1 MKEIVF
7 EELKKR
13 CEEYAIEEHTRFTA
27 AGIADSLHISRNTV
41 SQYLNERVKT
51 GDVIKINS
59 RPVYFFVREA
69 VENKRS
75 GVVTKCTFD
84 SFEQLAQELVGDA
97 QDFEQLIGCNNSLSS
112 VVEHCKAAVS
122 YPGGL
127 PILINGPTGTGK
139 SMIASMMYEYA
150 VNQNIIGK
158 NKKFVA
164 VNCSEYANNPEL
176 LTTNLIGNVKGAYT
190 GADEDNPGLISLAD
204 GGLLFLDEVHC
215 LKAECQEKLFFF
227 MDKGMYHKVGDNENW
242 YYSKCR
248 LVFATTEDPQNV
260 LLKTLLRRIP
270 ITITVPALKDRPLIE
285 KRELIYTIFT
295 KESKRLGKEIL
306 ISNLAYQSL
315 MDFEFIGNVGA
326 LKNAIKAACA
336 NSFLVHQGEPKLK
349 IQVAD
354 LPDYIF
360 PSLTSVQLK
369 SSTHGMQEA
378 MIPIERLKGSLNQA
392 SPLLHLYSQLV
403 TQYEGYQTST
413 NAFPAYMEKTGI
425 LIQSYIDYVMFH
437 NRYQKNTSEAY
448 LLKLLDKIYS
458 IVMNKYSINIPN
470 NEIKIYSRIL
480 VEYSKCATD
489 ANVWISAHQK
499 TVKALV
505 EEVQE
510 RMPRIFH
517 IAEEI
522 VENVRLNLDLE
533 LDELLLV
540 IIAIAFAGYQNEEV
554 SSCVGVI
561 LCHGYSTASSIAD
574 TANRMLGQYVFD
586 GIDMEIN
593 ITIDKVA
600 QLADDYLKRK
610 GTIHELIFLVDMGSL
625 EEIYTRIKPMSDYN
639 IALINNVST
648 AMALEVGNYIM
659 QGKRV
664 EEILQLVKEHHQLST
679 HYLKSRKKKSAIL
692 SICATGFGA
701 AKKISELLEGSL
713 PRKIDLEII
722 PYNYQQLVE
731 NGNRDSI
738 FNRYQVELIVGTLDP
753 KVSGIPFM
761 AIESVMMNDEIG
773 VLEQLMQRYLGAV
786 DLEAFNQNITKNFTL
801 SNIVNH
807 LTILNGEKIIDD
819 VEEIVENLE
828 EDLNEELDAT
838 RKVGLYVHISCLI
851 ERLILKQGIEHVEGM
866 EKAVEGKKDRVDKV
880 KDAFS
885 GVEMRY
891 SVELPAPEALY
902 VLNYFKNPK

>member
-1 MKEIVF
+1 M
-7 EELKKR
+7 
-13 CEEYAIEEHTRFTA
+13 
-27 AGIADSLHISRNTV
+27 
-41 SQYLNERVKT
+41 
-51 GDVIKINS
+51 
-59 RPVYFFVREA
+59 
-69 VENKRS
+69 
-75 GVVTKCTFD
+75 
-84 SFEQLAQELVGDA
+84 
-97 QDFEQLIGCNNSLSS
+97 
-112 VVEHCKAAVS
+112 
-122 YPGGL
+122 
-127 PILINGPTGTGK
+127 
-139 SMIASMMYEYA
+139 
-150 VNQNIIGK
+150 
-158 NKKFVA
+158 
-164 VNCSEYANNPEL
+164 
-176 LTTNLIGNVKGAYT
+176 
-190 GADEDNPGLISLAD
+190 
-204 GGLLFLDEVHC
+204 
-215 LKAECQEKLFFF
+215 
-227 MDKGMYHKVGDNENW
+227 
-242 YYSKCR
+242 
-248 LVFATTEDPQNV
+248 
-260 LLKTLLRRIP
+260 
-270 ITITVPALKDRPLIE
+270 
-285 KRELIYTIFT
+285 
-295 KESKRLGKEIL
+295 
-306 ISNLAYQSL
+306 
-315 MDFEFIGNVGA
+315 
-326 LKNAIKAACA
+326 
-336 NSFLVHQGEPKLK
+336 
-349 IQVAD
+349 
-354 LPDYIF
+354 
-360 PSLTSVQLK
+360 
-369 SSTHGMQEA
+369 
-378 MIPIERLKGSLNQA
+378 
-392 SPLLHLYSQLV
+392 
-403 TQYEGYQTST
+403 
-413 NAFPAYMEKTGI
+413 
-425 LIQSYIDYVMFH
+425 
-437 NRYQKNTSEAY
+437 
-448 LLKLLDKIYS
+448 
-458 IVMNKYSINIPN
+458 
-470 NEIKIYSRIL
+470 
-480 VEYSKCATD
+480 
-489 ANVWISAHQK
+489 
-499 TVKALV
+499 
-505 EEVQE
+505 
-510 RMPRIFH
+510 
-517 IAEEI
+517 
-522 VENVRLNLDLE
+522 ENVRLNLDLE

-664 EEILQLVKEHHQLST
+664 EEILQLVKENHQLST

-838 RKVGLYVHISCLI
+838 CGGY
-851 ERLILKQGIEHVEGM
+851 
-866 EKAVEGKKDRVDKV
+866 GKGSR
-880 KDAFS
+880 
-885 GVEMRY
+885 R
-891 SVELPAPEALY
+891 
-902 VLNYFKNPK
+902 

>member
-1 MKEIVF
+1 
-7 EELKKR
+7 
-13 CEEYAIEEHTRFTA
+13 
-27 AGIADSLHISRNTV
+27 
-41 SQYLNERVKT
+41 
-51 GDVIKINS
+51 
-59 RPVYFFVREA
+59 
-69 VENKRS
+69 
-75 GVVTKCTFD
+75 
-84 SFEQLAQELVGDA
+84 
-97 QDFEQLIGCNNSLSS
+97 
-112 VVEHCKAAVS
+112 
-122 YPGGL
+122 
-127 PILINGPTGTGK
+127 
-139 SMIASMMYEYA
+139 
-150 VNQNIIGK
+150 
-158 NKKFVA
+158 
-164 VNCSEYANNPEL
+164 
-176 LTTNLIGNVKGAYT
+176 
-190 GADEDNPGLISLAD
+190 
-204 GGLLFLDEVHC
+204 
-215 LKAECQEKLFFF
+215 
-227 MDKGMYHKVGDNENW
+227 
-242 YYSKCR
+242 
-248 LVFATTEDPQNV
+248 
-260 LLKTLLRRIP
+260 
-270 ITITVPALKDRPLIE
+270 
-285 KRELIYTIFT
+285 
-295 KESKRLGKEIL
+295 
-306 ISNLAYQSL
+306 
-315 MDFEFIGNVGA
+315 
-326 LKNAIKAACA
+326 
-336 NSFLVHQGEPKLK
+336 
-349 IQVAD
+349 
-354 LPDYIF
+354 
-360 PSLTSVQLK
+360 
-369 SSTHGMQEA
+369 

-392 SPLLHLYSQLV
+392 SPLLHLYSQLIQ
-403 TQYEGYQTST
+403 QYEEYQTST
-413 NAFPAYMEKTGI
+413 SAFPAYMEKTGI

-458 IVMNKYSINIPN
+458 IVMNKYSISIPN

-499 TVKALV
+499 SVKALV
-505 EEVQE
+505 SELQE
-510 RMPRIFH
+510 RIPRVFN

-533 LDELLLV
+533 LDDLLLA

-648 AMALEVGNYIM
+648 AMALEVGNYIR

-664 EEILQLVKEHHQLST
+664 EEILHEVKEHHQLST

-701 AKKISELLEGSL
+701 AKKISELLESSL

-731 NGNRDSI
+731 NGARDSI

-753 KVSGIPFM
+753 KVSGVPFM

-773 VLEQLMQRYLGAV
+773 VLEQLMQRYLGV
-786 DLEAFNQNITKNFTL
+786 GDLEAFNQNITKNFTL

-819 VEEIVENLE
+819 VEEIVDNLE
-828 EDLNEELDAT
+828 EDLQEELDAT
-838 RKVGLYVHISCLI
+838 RKVGLYVHISCLL
-851 ERLILKQGIEHVEGM
+851 ERLILKQGIDYVEGM
-866 EKAVEGKKDRVDKV
+866 EEAIRAKQERVEKV